1 MDWTG
6 LDWTGLE
13 PGLSMLQNGR
23 KTSLKVPGDGLN
35 WTGLDWTGTRSLN
48 AAEWQENLVKSARGW
63 TGLEPGLPKFENGS
77 ERLVDFIWI
86 YVD

>member
-1 MDWTG
+1 VPGDGLDWTGTRSLNDAEWQKNLVEIARGWTG

-13 PGLSMLQNGR
+13 PGLPM
-23 KTSLKVPGDGLN
+23 
-35 WTGLDWTGTRSLN
+35 
-48 AAEWQENLVKSARGW
+48 
-63 TGLEPGLPKFENGS
+63 FENGS